1 MENKIKKIVFIVITI
16 LIGIIILGVLSII
29 KLVSASKAVVDFY
42 LINLIFCF
50 FYLMGYIP
58 FRDAIRQKLVRRKDL
73 SGKGI
78 MTLKEG
84 GIKNY
89 LFYKRLH
96 QKFGLGFWYYL
107 NYLDVFAFALYFI
120 CLILVPWLKVSVI
133 LCAVFAIFCN
143 IFFSISWIFSVYQ
156 NNLTNFKKGIVLFA
170 KVPNEFKHRYA
181 SILDYILCPV
191 LYLLFC
197 YAQVFLVRSVF
208 A

>member
-1 MENKIKKIVFIVITI
+1 MENKIKKIIFIVITI

-42 LINLIFCF
+42 LVNLIFCF

-133 LCAVFAIFCN
+133 LCAVFAILCN
-143 IFFSISWIFSVYQ
+143 IFFSISGIFSVYQ

-170 KVPNEFKHRYA
+170 KVPNEFRHRYA
-181 SILDYILCPV
+181 SILDYILWPV

-197 YAQVFLVRSVF
+197 YAQVGLVRSVF